1 MNPCLQV
8 HGLLCDIRVS
18 IVLHQTVCVCIIP
31 FLQDLGVYAGCIVFV
46 ALLNSCGLKVLTLCT
61 QLGGMFHLAGI
72 VLLALIVPLMA
83 TQHQPASFV
92 FGFYEK
98 EHAEEVGIVN
108 PL

>member
-1 MNPCLQV
+1 MDCYVTSECPLRCTKPYASALY
-8 HGLLCDIRVS
+8 L
-18 IVLHQTVCVCIIP
+18 